1 MNKCENCGQLVR
13 SIDDDK
19 TISNN
24 EKTTTIDEKPHCSYT
39 SSSSVRKISGSL
51 STNSSLVS
59 SFILYFESWLN

>member
-13 SIDDDK
+13 SINDDK
-19 TISNN
+19 ITSNG
-24 EKTTTIDEKPHCSYT
+24 EKTTPIDEKPHCSYT

-59 SFILYFESWLN
+59 SFVLYFESWLE